1 MATSGEISL
10 PLLLS
15 TLSLTLHPQ
24 VYVFM
29 TFKRSAEPPP
39 PTLLTLMSFREPEGL
54 TVITTLDSAQ
64 AHGDGECQY
73 TFPCRMITC
82 NVHSSLEAVG
92 FMPKLTGVLAQK
104 GIGCNPVSAFF
115 HDHLFVS
122 QSRAQEA
129 LTALEGVAA
138 EANAE
143 LASQS

>member
-1 MATSGEISL
+1 MATSGELSL
-10 PLLLS
+10 SKLLS
-15 TLSLTLHPQ
+15 TLSLNLHPP

-29 TFKRSAEPPP
+29 TFELNAEPPP
-39 PTLLTLMSFREPEGL
+39 PTLFTLMSFRESEGM
-54 TVITTLDSAQ
+54 TIITTLDSAQ
-64 AHGDGECQY
+64 DHSYGERQY

-129 LTALEGVAA
+129 LTALEGLVA
-138 EANAE
+138 EANAQ
-143 LASQS
+143 AT